1 MSTAAMQVTVYGGF
15 LVKILTLRG
24 LCSVCAGRQNPS
36 WHVSELAP
44 PEQQITAVQG
54 HCPVAYVAGE

>member
-1 MSTAAMQVTVYGGF
+1 MNLFFIDIALSGQ
-15 LVKILTLRG
+15 
-24 LCSVCAGRQNPS
+24 CSVSAGRQNPS